1 MSTLVRPGAHHGAH
15 HQAHQE
21 AQPLR
26 APAGHGLP
34 PAARAGDEQLRAELD
49 AAVRLATA
57 VTGAARAAVTLAA
70 ATAGP
75 EGAGCDE
82 GAEPSCP
89 HARGG
94 EGAVAG
100 HASVPLLTGEGHS
113 LGSLCVLDARPRPL
127 TPAQRAHLADL
138 ADLVVGLLERHR
150 EQRAAR
156 RLLEEV
162 EEQRELAQL
171 TLAELQEREEFT
183 TALLDTV
190 DVGVLACDAEG
201 VLTVAN
207 PAARRMHALDAPL
220 LSADG
225 ASALAPHE
233 VPLQRALREGAVGAA
248 DLLIAVPGREVV
260 RVRADGRALA
270 DDDGRPL
277 GAVVVLRDTTADHAR
292 VAALERAG
300 EQLRRQGG
308 QLAAAVAELRRSNDE
323 LADLAAV
330 ASHDLATPLTAVT
343 GYLELLEEVH
353 GADLGE
359 QGRGWLAT
367 ALRAAHRMHGLL
379 TSLLEH
385 ARADEAPRE
394 SDRDGD
400 RDGARGGDRPAAAG
414 PLPEP
419 VDVAALL
426 AAVVEDLGPAAA
438 GAAITS
444 TGTAAHARADP
455 VRLRQL
461 LQNLVGNAVR
471 HRVPGRPCRV
481 QVQVGDLPGGGWQ
494 LAVVDNGRGIPAADR
509 ERVFAMFAVGEGR
522 PGGAPAP
529 GGHGIGLATCRRVV
543 EGHGGRIV
551 AEDTP
556 GGGGKVQRR
565 VA

>member
-1 MSTLVRPGAHHGAH
+1 AGLEADDGDRVESLCARTPGGDGVVAV
-15 HQAHQE
+15 
-21 AQPLR
+21 PD
-26 APAGHGLP
+26 
-34 PAARAGDEQLRAELD
+34 ARLD
-49 AAVRLATA
+49 PRYADSAWVDGRLGT
-57 VTGAARAAVTLAA
+57 
-70 ATAGP
+70 
-75 EGAGCDE
+75 
-82 GAEPSCP
+82 
-89 HARGG
+89 
-94 EGAVAG
+94 VAG
-100 HASVPLLTGEGHS
+100 YASAPLLTRDGHH
-113 LGSLCVLDARPRPL
+113 LGSLCVFDSRPRSL
-127 TPAQRAHLADL
+127 SPAQREHLADL
-138 ADLVVGLLERHR
+138 ADLVTGLLERHR

-162 EEQRELAQL
+162 QEQRALAQL
-171 TLAELQEREEFT
+171 VLGELQEREEFT
-183 TALLDTV
+183 TALLDTL
-190 DVGVLACDAEG
+190 DVGVLACDAAG
-201 VLTVAN
+201 TLTVAN

-225 ASALAPHE
+225 AGPLAPRE
-233 VPLQRALREGAVGAA
+233 APLQRALHEGAVEAA
-248 DLLIAVPGREVV
+248 DLLVAVPGGEPV
-260 RVRADGRALA
+260 RVRASGRALA

-292 VAALERAG
+292 VVALERAG

-308 QLAAAVAELRRSNDE
+308 ELAAAVAELRRSNDE

-379 TSLLEH
+379 TALLEH
-385 ARADEAPRE
+385 ARADEAPR
-394 SDRDGD
+394 DRDRERGE
-400 RDGARGGDRPAAAG
+400 DGAAAAG
-414 PLPEP
+414 PATEP

-438 GAAITS
+438 DAAITS

-461 LQNLVGNAVR
+461 LQNLVGNALR

-481 QVQVGDLPGGGWQ
+481 QVQVRDLPGGGWQ

-509 ERVFAMFAVGEGR
+509 ERVFAMFAVGEGQ
-522 PGGAPAP
+522 PGGSPAP

-556 GGGGKVQRR
+556 GGGATLRCTFPPPPARG
-565 VA
+565 